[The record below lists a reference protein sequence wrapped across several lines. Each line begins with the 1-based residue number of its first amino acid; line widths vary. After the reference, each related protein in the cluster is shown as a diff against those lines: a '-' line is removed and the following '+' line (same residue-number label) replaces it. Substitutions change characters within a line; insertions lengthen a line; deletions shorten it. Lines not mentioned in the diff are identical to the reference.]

1 MHSSWLTLFSGIDFD
16 DNDFGFK
23 EEDKSSTKKHNEALL
38 KRLTEGC
45 KRGLFATA
53 AEAIEGL
60 SIPDLKTVR
69 PYKTY
74 EEKLALGD
82 PARYPETT
90 MYIDVVRYFKT
101 KPATA
106 VSASS
111 FVTRASTANEDS
123 SVQSSNTLP
132 GDTEMIDAQPVGG
145 DLSAVRSARTYKI
158 NDAAAPG
165 GKRDVGYQELE
176 KGYEYGRTAVP
187 ISASDEI
194 VTKLETKKSFSIIGF
209 IPNDKVC
216 GKF

>member
-23 EEDKSSTKKHNEALL
+23 EEDKSSTKRQNETLL

-111 FVTRASTANEDS
+111 FVTRASTANEDP